1 MVSRFYGVEAGRAEL
16 ANFEKVFSKNEL
28 PDDMPEFGWD
38 ALAKGD
44 EDALV
49 NIMAETKLFP
59 SKKEI
64 RRLIEQGAVKLDS
77 ERISD
82 AFLAIQRPTKP
93 IVLQAGK
100 RIFFRVI
107 P

>member
-1 MVSRFYGVEAGRAEL
+1 MTE
-16 ANFEKVFSKNEL
+16 
-28 PDDMPEFGWD
+28 
-38 ALAKGD
+38 
-44 EDALV
+44 
-49 NIMAETKLFP
+49 
-59 SKKEI
+59 KEI